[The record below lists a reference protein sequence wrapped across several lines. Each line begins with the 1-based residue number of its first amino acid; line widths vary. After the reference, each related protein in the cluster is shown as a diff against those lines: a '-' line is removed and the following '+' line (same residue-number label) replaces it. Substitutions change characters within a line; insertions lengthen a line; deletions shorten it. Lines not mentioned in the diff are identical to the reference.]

1 MHRRYPLL
9 VLLSLFVVAVT
20 AWNCSMELRFSGV
33 PFALEPVNPRVARIT
48 PLHHMPLP
56 PGLHPGDRVE
66 YARQAPTTRMTLFA
80 VVEEASVR
88 PGHILPLIITHAD
101 GHRTRVDVASRGL
114 HEVPALRLSIY
125 LDVAWF
131 VLMCLITLMT
141 LWRGHDRAAWG
152 IAAWAIAFL
161 CGGALTKAPVFGG
174 LAFGL
179 GLASQIFYLLARVG
193 FFVMADAIAASALG
207 AKTRRAM
214 RSAFVLWLVLGY
226 AYELSSAL
234 LLVFSA
240 TLIPQIASI
249 IWVLPYAVAAAML
262 LTAYHGAAADLR
274 PRLRWMF
281 WSSAVLVF
289 GILLSNVPLFGYPVS
304 YLVEIL
310 AYLIAFAGLFYS
322 ALRHRVVDM
331 SFVLNRAL
339 VYSIAL
345 TIIVSIF
352 MLLESFLEK
361 IALSEKANFVLELGV
376 PLAIGF
382 SLEAARKRLERIG
395 ERLFFHRKF
404 EALAALR
411 RYARQCGYIEHPD
424 HLLEQTLQE
433 LRVHSGARAVGFYW
447 QQQEGRYDLLE
458 KTDASSYPPHLN
470 EDDRAV
476 VALRAERESTDLE
489 RLGSTLGDDGLLIPM
504 TARGELLGAVVIASR
519 PGERYAPD
527 ERELLD
533 HVVHEA
539 GSALHAL
546 QARDHARFVAA
557 VADGSLAGAEMVDR
571 ARALVP
577 INPPAVVPRQLHPD
591 AARREQG

>member
-20 AWNCSMELRFSGV
+20 AWNCAMELRFSGV
-33 PFALEPVNPRVARIT
+33 PFALKPVNPHVARVI
-48 PLHHMPLP
+48 PLHNMPLP

-66 YARQAPTTRMTLFA
+66 YARQALTTRMTLLA
-80 VVEEASVR
+80 VVEEASVQA
-88 PGHILPLIITHAD
+88 GHILPLVITHAD
-101 GHRTRVDVASRGL
+101 GHHTRVDVASRGL
-114 HEVPALRLSIY
+114 HEVPTLKASIY
-125 LDVAWF
+125 RDVAWF

-141 LWRGHDRAAWG
+141 LWRGRDRTAWG

-174 LAFGL
+174 PAFGL
-179 GLASQIFYLLARVG
+179 GLASQICFLLARVG
-193 FFVMADAIAASALG
+193 FFVMADAIAAPALG
-207 AKTRRAM
+207 ARMRRAM
-214 RSAFVLWLVLGY
+214 HVAFALTLAAGY
-226 AYELSSAL
+226 GYELASAL
-234 LLVFSA
+234 LLVFGA
-240 TLIPQIASI
+240 ALMPQILSI
-249 IWVLPYAVAAAML
+249 IWVLPYAAATAML
-262 LTAYHGAAADLR
+262 LGAYRGAAPDMR
-274 PRLRWMF
+274 PRLRWMS

-304 YLVEIL
+304 FLIEIL

-331 SFVLNRAL
+331 SFVLNRAI
-339 VYSIAL
+339 VYSVTL
-345 TIIVSIF
+345 TVVVGIF

-382 SLEAARKRLERIG
+382 SLDAVRKRLERIG

-411 RYARQCGYIEHPD
+411 RYARQCAYIEHPD
-424 HLLEQTLQE
+424 HLLQQTLRE
-433 LRVHSGARAVGFYW
+433 LRVHTGARAVGFYW
-447 QQQEGRYDLLE
+447 QQLGGRYDLLE

-470 EDDRAV
+470 EDDRAI

-489 RLGSTLGDDGLLIPM
+489 GLGSALGDDGLLIPM

-527 ERELLD
+527 ERELFGR
-533 HVVHEA
+533 VVHEA

-557 VADGSLAGAEMVDR
+557 VADGSLAGPEIVDR

-577 INPPAVVPRQLHPD
+577 IDPPAAVPRQLHPD